1 MSKVDNAP
9 HDEEVE
15 VSDDESVPDGEEESQ
30 TSDDDNEQP
39 VQGQGGEESLVFGD
53 EFESRD
59 DSSPSK
65 RKSQVVENQ
74 HFDEAVD
81 VSSSESVEED
91 APPQNPQK
99 AQEARKVEPRQAPAP
114 QPRQEQMQVGSA
126 SGEDDDDEE
135 HSDTTSEDDDEQ
147 EQDGKMQGY
156 NPMDYANLQV
166 SDEIRELFQYI
177 GRYKPQTIELE
188 TKLKPFIPEYI
199 PAIGEIDPFLK
210 IPRPDGKKD
219 TLGLTV
225 LDEPAAQQTDPTVLD
240 LQLRAI
246 STQASLQPTTV
257 PYIENAAQHPQK
269 ITNWIQ
275 SISELHRSNPPPNVH
290 YTKPMPD
297 VETLMQMWSPEVE
310 EAFAGALLPSA
321 DLNVDTV
328 AYARIVCAILDIPVY
343 SNITESLHVLFT
355 LYSEFKQSNQEAL
368 APGTE
373 F

>member
-15 VSDDESVPDGEEESQ
+15 VSDDESVPDGAEESQ

-99 AQEARKVEPRQAPAP
+99 AQEARKLEPRQAPAP

-126 SGEDDDDEE
+126 SGEDDEDEE
-135 HSDTTSEDDDEQ
+135 HSDTTSDEDDEQ

-310 EAFAGALLPSA
+310 EAFAGAMLPSA
-321 DLNVDTV
+321 GQ
-328 AYARIVCAILDIPVY
+328 
-343 SNITESLHVLFT
+343 SLRKLT
-355 LYSEFKQSNQEAL
+355 SS
-368 APGTE
+368 
-373 F
+373 

>member
-1 MSKVDNAP
+1 MSKVENAP

-15 VSDDESVPDGEEESQ
+15 VSDDESVPDAGGGSQ
-30 TSDDDNEQP
+30 TSEDDDDQP

-53 EFESRD
+53 ELESRD

-91 APPQNPQK
+91 DGPPQRV
-99 AQEARKVEPRQAPAP
+99 QETSKVEQRHVPPP

-126 SGEDDDDEE
+126 SGEDDEE
-135 HSDTTSEDDDEQ
+135 HSDTTSEDDEEQ

-156 NPMDYANLQV
+156 NPMDYANLEV

-257 PYIENAAQHPQK
+257 PYIDNAAQHPQK
-269 ITNWIQ
+269 VTNWIQ

-310 EAFAGALLPSA
+310 EEFTGVKLPSA

-368 APGTE
+368 GAGTE